1 QLQQMPQEQVQAIA
15 MQYRLS
21 PNDPRLM
28 QQVGVMNDI
37 TRAEVDIILEEVP
50 DTVTLE
56 AETFEQI
63 VNIDAARGGVLP
75 IEMIIEA
82 SPLQHKVKQK
92 ILDFFEQQKQ
102 AQVQGQQP
110 QVEAQQA
117 MFNAELQEKNSKSM
131 LNVANANKAAAQAQ
145 REAMGY

>member
-1 QLQQMPQEQVQAIA
+1 
-15 MQYRLS
+15 
-21 PNDPRLM
+21 
-28 QQVGVMNDI
+28 MNDI